1 MYTKKINTA
10 IASFGLSGQVFHAPF
25 VQAHP
30 GFNLIGIVERHKDL
44 SRKEYHHTKLY
55 RSFDEILK
63 DDEVALVVV
72 NTPVQTHF
80 EYTQKAIEAGKK
92 VIVEKPFTVSAEEAT
107 ALQQLVLKKNAQAI
121 VYQNRRYDGDFLKLK
136 EMLSSQ
142 LLGSIKEAEM
152 RFDRY
157 RPQKS
162 SKLHKEAAIPGAGI
176 LHDIGAHL
184 IDQAIILFGMPQSVF
199 ADIDILREEGT
210 ANDYFEI
217 ILKYN
222 DGLRVRL
229 VSTVFSLGNNYE
241 YRFHGSMGT
250 FLQKRSDAQEQ
261 ALTNGIRP
269 NMEQWMPENTH
280 EDGLLITFQNN
291 NIHHQP
297 TQSKQGNYMHFYND
311 VYQHIVNQKVNPVPF
326 SDAVNTM
333 TIIDTAIKSSMNK
346 CFIDI

>member
-30 GFNLIGIVERHKDL
+30 GFNLIGIVERHKNL
-44 SRKEYHHTKLY
+44 SRNEYQHTKLY
-55 RSFDEILK
+55 RSFEEILK
-63 DDEVALVVV
+63 DDEVELVVV

-80 EYTQKAIEAGKK
+80 EYTKKAIESGKH
-92 VIVEKPFTVSAEEAT
+92 VIVEKPFTVSEDEAIILT
-107 ALQQLVLKKNAQAI
+107 QLASERNTKSI

-136 EMLSSQ
+136 EILRSQ
-142 LLGSIKEAEM
+142 QLGKIKEVEM

-157 RPQKS
+157 RPEKS
-162 SKLHKEAAIPGAGI
+162 SKQHKEAAIPGAGI

-199 ADIDILREEGT
+199 ADIDILRDGGE

-229 VSTVFSLGNNYE
+229 VSTVFALGNHFE
-241 YRFHGSMGT
+241 YRFHGSQGS
-250 FLQKRSDAQEQ
+250 FLQKRSDVQEQ
-261 ALTNGIRP
+261 ALTHGLRP
-269 NMEQWMPENTH
+269 GMGKWMPDNIQF
-280 EDGLLITFQNN
+280 DGELFTFQNHVT
-291 NIHHQP
+291 HHQN
-297 TQSKQGNYMHFYND
+297 TTSSQGNYMHFYND
-311 VYQHIVNQKVNPVPF
+311 VYEYITLNKANPIPF
-326 SDAVNTM
+326 SDAVKTM
-333 TIIDTAIKSSMNK
+333 KIIDIALKSSSNG
-346 CFIDI
+346 CFIDL